1 MGLLADFFTADPADA
16 LRYANR
22 LDDPDQGAAVTRLL
36 NPIECKAITCLEIEM
51 LWAIPEGTQW
61 DVERHVLENTLIADD
76 EESWLH
82 RFPDELVTLLAAAD
96 ATRSAHALVAWAARE
111 EIESEPADLQS
122 LLDDLQRLAR
132 QATDAG
138 KSVYLWGRL

>member
-1 MGLLADFFTADPADA
+1 LGILADFFTADPADA

-51 LWAIPEGTQW
+51 LWAILEGTQW
-61 DVERHVLENTLIADD
+61 DVDRHFLENTVIADD
-76 EESWLH
+76 EESWLQ
-82 RFPDELVTLLAAAD
+82 RFPD
-96 ATRSAHALVAWAARE
+96 ALVAWAATE
-111 EIESEPADLQS
+111 EIESDPADLQS

-138 KSVYLWGRL
+138 KSVYLWGSL